1 MIWADV
7 SSAKRELIRS
17 VLNLVNSEAMKRLRP
32 SSKFNFSSASIGNLF
47 LTGARIFTGSLESGI
62 YLLSSICQIPR
73 STAVLPAINTNF
85 THHISVRLTNGRMI
99 TGQNSI
105 SHPSEPTAL
114 YDDGGW
120 AADPDSPT
128 LMARREREEVEAHDN
143 IEDANL
149 PGSLPT
155 LRKGYIN
162 FSKADE
168 EDLPSRIERLW
179 YINPYGQEIRPP
191 CNAAVTRALDSA
203 SAVIYSIGSLYTSI
217 VPNLILRG
225 VGAGIATNRNIKQ
238 KILILN
244 STIDRE
250 TGPSDAPFSATDFV
264 AAITRAGEESRGH
277 AGLPDPMAYRS
288 YVTHIVHLDGPQT
301 PLVNKIELSQL
312 GIDTIRCYGR
322 KMSEGSKVLRYD
334 DKALTQCLE
343 AIIGK
348 EIKPSRSRRNT
359 MEA

>member
-1 MIWADV
+1 M
-7 SSAKRELIRS
+7 
-17 VLNLVNSEAMKRLRP
+17 
-32 SSKFNFSSASIGNLF
+32 
-47 LTGARIFTGSLESGI
+47 FTGSLESGI
-62 YLLSSICQIPR
+62 YLISSICQIPS
-73 STAVLPAINTNF
+73 STAVLPAISTNF
-85 THHISVRLTNGRMI
+85 THHISVRLRNGQII

-105 SHPSEPTAL
+105 SHPSIPTAL
-114 YDDGGW
+114 SDDTRW
-120 AADPDSPT
+120 IADPSSPT
-128 LMARREREEVEAHDN
+128 LVARQEREEVEAHDS

-162 FSKADE
+162 FSKIDE
-168 EDLPSRIERLW
+168 EDLPARIERLW

-191 CNAAVTRALDSA
+191 CNTAVTDALSSA
-203 SAVIYSIGSLYTSI
+203 SAIVYSIGSLYTSI
-217 VPNLILRG
+217 VPNLVLRG
-225 VGAGIATNRNIKQ
+225 VGEAITRDRNIKH

-250 TGPSDAPFSATDFV
+250 TGPSVSPYTATDFV
-264 AAITRAGEESRGH
+264 EAVTRAGEESRGNFE
-277 AGLPDPMAYRS
+277 LPDPMLYRS
-288 YVTHIVHLDGPQT
+288 YVTHIIHLEGPET
-301 PLVNKIELSQL
+301 PQVNKIELSQL

-322 KMSEGSKVLRYD
+322 KMSTASKVLKYD
-334 DKALTQCLE
+334 EKALTQCLE